1 MKNKKFIIGLTVILI
16 ALGSLFYL
24 GMNSS
29 MVAYLKVRDI
39 NNPEKNILSSK
50 VIKVTG
56 TVKPGSI
63 KTSNVN
69 RTLKFILQDS
79 DSANIS
85 IPVVFNGIIPDNFRS
100 GNIAVVRG
108 ELNADNVFIA
118 DQLQAKCPSKY
129 EAVVPGKGDG
139 KWLLQDKSAWQ

>member
-1 MKNKKFIIGLTVILI
+1 MNLKKPKFIIGLTVILI

-29 MVAYLKVRDI
+29 MISYLKVRDI

-108 ELNADNVFIA
+108 EVNADNVFIA

-139 KWLLQDKSAWQ
+139 K